1 MHTSYMHHM
10 YMHTYMHAIHTYKPY
25 VCMHIYIVSSYAI
38 LSIIVAAFAR
48 DGKANRKD
56 LESSLTNKFR
66 IPGNFM
72 EAIINLLGKFELA
85 IPLDANTFLI
95 PSLLHSRNTEG
106 FRFSEKKYKFPRNKD
121 NGSVKSKQGSMRKQS
136 SSTSSLNICTLPT
149 NTECFSVVAQRLC
162 TKEIVLHSTGMC
174 YRRIFAADY
183 IPVNFWPRLIARF
196 LSSAKSFH
204 KIICN
209 NCFTNI
215 HCENLLEAGNAVI
228 GVLPCRWSCGKS
240 HITLKLGDDV
250 IFCAN
255 GLYGANDVDNKRKK
269 TPISHSVKL
278 LEKMHIYHG
287 SNDDFK
293 PVNVSDGFEV
303 SIPDYIVNSGTNTE
317 NLTHE
322 STLMGAQILSRVLEI
337 IDEVLKGWF
346 EGLTEHGIY
355 STNYLTQFIPCP
367 YCFGD
372 TAPKDVLDATL
383 EKELDE
389 DPCNDEMPGQIPSG
403 LVGFS
408 FQYCL
413 HQARLSNFVK
423 CFNSSCSYG
432 KRLSLK
438 CLAPDIVSLHCVR
451 T

>member
-1 MHTSYMHHM
+1 M
-10 YMHTYMHAIHTYKPY
+10 YTHN
-25 VCMHIYIVSSYAI
+25 VWLCM
-38 LSIIVAAFAR
+38 LSIVIIIIYVAAFAH

-56 LESSLTNKFR
+56 LESSLTERFR
-66 IPGNFM
+66 IPGHFM

-85 IPLDANTFLI
+85 IPLDGNTFLV

-106 FRFSEKKYKFPRNKD
+106 LRFSGKKYKFPRHKD
-121 NGSVKSKQGSMRKQS
+121 SASVKSKQGSIRKQS
-136 SSTSSLNICTLPT
+136 SSTSSLNFCNLPS

-162 TKEIVLHSTGMC
+162 TKEVVLHSTGMC
-174 YRRIFAADY
+174 YRRIFVADY

-209 NCFTNI
+209 NCFINVY
-215 HCENLLEAGNAVI
+215 CENLLEVGNAVI
-228 GVLPCRWSCGKS
+228 GALPCQWSCGKS

-255 GLYGANDVDNKRKK
+255 GLYGSSDVDNNRKK
-269 TPISHSVKL
+269 APISHSVKI

-287 SNDDFK
+287 SDDGFK
-293 PVNVSDGFEV
+293 PVNINDGFEV
-303 SIPDYIVNSGTNTE
+303 TIPDYIVNSGTNTE
-317 NLTHE
+317 NLIHE
-322 STLMGAQILSRVLEI
+322 STLMGAQILSRALEI

-372 TAPKDVLDATL
+372 TTPKDVLDATL
-383 EKELDE
+383 EKDLDE
-389 DPCNDEMPGQIPSG
+389 DPCDDEIPAKIPSG

-413 HQARLSNFVK
+413 HQGRLSNFVK

-438 CLAPDIVSLHCVR
+438 CLAPDIVSLHCVA
-451 T
+451 